1 MFSGL
6 SNHCKTPV
14 LDLHRSCDSCSYSLC
29 LRCCEKLCQGR
40 TSGEI
45 NSSFLKRRDQ
55 MKACVDSEHRI
66 LDQKD
71 ICCGN
76 LTATSTLPQRTNGN
90 DIDKASCRPMEVG
103 GCDTGLFDL
112 TATSTLPERTSCNDI
127 QKVSCPPMELG
138 GCGTGLLDL
147 TTTTLPERTNCNDS
161 EKGSCPPTELGGRD
175 TGLLDLTTT
184 SLPEMTNCNDS
195 KKVSC
200 PPTELGEPSTGLLDL
215 TATSTL
221 PERTNCNDIEKVS
234 CPPTELGG
242 RDTDLLDLTATSTLP
257 ERTNCNDIEKVSCPP
272 TELGGRDT
280 DMLDLTAT
288 STSPERTNCND
299 IEKVSCPPTEL
310 GGCGTGLLDLLCIF
324 PSTLLREMEVK
335 AEEIVCSYDFPE
347 TSDKSSSCSLC
358 FDTDLNTDRY
368 NQLQKAAERG
378 DSSDNCLF
386 CPTVLDIS
394 GDNFEHFQKHWG
406 KGQPIVVQD
415 VLQSTSNLSWN
426 PLFMFCTYLE
436 QSITM
441 YENNKELLESCLD
454 WCEVSISTNHTSNF
468 F

>member
-90 DIDKASCRPMEVG
+90 DIDKASCRPTEVG

-147 TTTTLPERTNCNDS
+147 TTTSTLPERTNCNDS

-184 SLPEMTNCNDS
+184 SLPEMTNCNDR

-200 PPTELGEPSTGLLDL
+200 PPTELDGRDTGLLDL

-221 PERTNCNDIEKVS
+221 PEMTNFSDSEKVS
-234 CPPTELGG
+234 CPPTELGESSTG
-242 RDTDLLDLTATSTLP
+242 LLDLTATSTL
-257 ERTNCNDIEKVSCPP
+257 
-272 TELGGRDT
+272 
-280 DMLDLTAT
+280 
-288 STSPERTNCND
+288 PERTNCND